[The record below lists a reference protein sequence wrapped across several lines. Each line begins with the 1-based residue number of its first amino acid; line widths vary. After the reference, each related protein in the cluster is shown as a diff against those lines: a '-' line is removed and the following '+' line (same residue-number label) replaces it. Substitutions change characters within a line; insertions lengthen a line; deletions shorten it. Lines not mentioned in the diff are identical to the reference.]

1 MAILEMRFNAANPDN
16 DGTLDTKELR
26 SPAGRNLLRLVM

>member
-1 MAILEMRFNAANPDN
+1 MAVAEMRFNAADTDH
-16 DGTLDTKELR
+16 DGTLDAKELR